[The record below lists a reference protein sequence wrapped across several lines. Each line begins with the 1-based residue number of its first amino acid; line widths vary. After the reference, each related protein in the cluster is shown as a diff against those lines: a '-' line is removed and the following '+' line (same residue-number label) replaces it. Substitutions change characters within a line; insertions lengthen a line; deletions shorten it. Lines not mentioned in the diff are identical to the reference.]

1 MFLFGTFQNIAL
13 GTEDCNLERSKKD
26 ADAAGE
32 ATICSFDPQFIPGDS
47 GLW

>member
-26 ADAAGE
+26 TDAAAE
-32 ATICSFDPQFIPGDS
+32 AKIRSFDPQFIPGNSD
-47 GLW
+47 LW